1 MAQNAQPRVVKSGI
15 GTMAWL
21 LVPVAVGINLV
32 GNFIA
37 VSLKLPVFLDSIGTV
52 TAAILAGP
60 WIGALVGLLTNLIA
74 GLLIT
79 PTWLWYAVVNVVFGI
94 VAGFLARKG
103 WYSTIPRTIVCGLI
117 LAVIG
122 MIVSAPI
129 TAYVYG
135 GVTGAGEDFIRAYL
149 YATGKTLLEGAI
161 TASAITEPLDK
172 IISAIIA
179 FLIVKGVPHRYRA
192 QFK

>member
-1 MAQNAQPRVVKSGI
+1 MVAQSAKQRVVRPGI

-37 VSLKLPVFLDSIGTV
+37 VNLKLPVFLDSIGTV
-52 TAAILAGP
+52 TAGILAGP

-79 PTWLWYAVVNVVFGI
+79 PTWLWYAVVNVIFGI

-103 WYSTIPRTIVCGLI
+103 WYSTIPRTIVSGLI

-161 TASAITEPLDK
+161 TASAITEPLYK
-172 IISAIIA
+172 IISALLA
-179 FLIVKGVPHRYRA
+179 VLIVRGVPKRYRA
-192 QFK
+192 QF

>member
-1 MAQNAQPRVVKSGI
+1 MAQTTQPRVVKSGI

-103 WYSTIPRTIVCGLI
+103 WYATIPKTIVCGLI

-149 YATGKTLLEGAI
+149 YATGKTLIEGAI
-161 TASAITEPLDK
+161 TASAITEPIDK
-172 IISAIIA
+172 ILSAIVA
-179 FLIVKGVPHRYRA
+179 FLIVRGVPQRYRS